1 VKRGQAAVFTNKCL
15 HSGGENDGNSD
26 SYRLFAYVT
35 HEQSDIPNGTV
46 RIFGWDSSGHIVCTS
61 LDRRSVGDE
70 SEKEPALPDQT
81 EQHQT
86 AMSSSLQQLDDKKYN
101 SPTQSSNDKENVKD
115 RVPAQET
122 DTTEQTD
129 AEQSARD
136 EADTVDKESSSS
148 TQSSNDKE
156 NLEMAV
162 KEKEHA
168 LPDQT
173 EHARPN

>member
-1 VKRGQAAVFTNKCL
+1 
-15 HSGGENDGNSD
+15 
-26 SYRLFAYVT
+26 
-35 HEQSDIPNGTV
+35 
-46 RIFGWDSSGHIVCTS
+46 
-61 LDRRSVGDE
+61 
-70 SEKEPALPDQT
+70 
-81 EQHQT
+81 
-86 AMSSSLQQLDDKKYN
+86 
-101 SPTQSSNDKENVKD
+101 
-115 RVPAQET
+115 VPAKET